1 MALHRDKNPFGF
13 RNVILLLLLS
23 GAAVLLISPA
33 FAGTGVTIS
42 ADRGQSYYLGEKVVL
57 RGQNTDSDSTYLF
70 LTGPN
75 LQDTG
80 VKLSSP
86 DKAVVSGD
94 PDSFTVVK
102 TKSDKTWE
110 YLFYTANL
118 PLDAGTY
125 SIYAVSRP
133 ETKDQLSPESAN
145 VGFILKKPFIIADVS
160 PSSIVKGTPFTVTG
174 TAEGIPPAVQV
185 WIFGDNY
192 MFNTTTPVNPDA
204 SFTFIA
210 DTTMSEKIPKG
221 RNYLIVQHPMAD
233 NLFDIHI
240 SDDYVRNLKLNNDTT
255 LFKLIGPGSLQG
267 SNAADALISAF
278 HDGMVNDPA
287 LTNDTFAI
295 IPFKVGDLES

>member
-42 ADRGQSYYLGEKVVL
+42 ADMGQSYYLGEKVVL
-57 RGQNTDSDSTYLF
+57 SGQNTDSDSTYLF
-70 LTGPN
+70 MTGPN

-86 DKAVVSGD
+86 DKAVVSGN

-102 TKSDKTWE
+102 TKSDKTWD
-110 YLFYTANL
+110 YVFYTANL

-125 SIYAVSRP
+125 SIYAMSRP
-133 ETKDQLSPESAN
+133 ETKDQLNSESAH
-145 VGFILKKPFIIADVS
+145 VGLIIKKPFIIAEIS
-160 PSSIVKGTPFTVTG
+160 PLSIVKGKPFTVAG

-192 MFNTTTPVNPDA
+192 VFNTTTPVNPDN
-204 SFTFIA
+204 SFTFNA
-210 DTTMSEKIPKG
+210 DTTMSDKIPEG

-233 NLFDIHI
+233 NLFDFVING
-240 SDDYVRNLKLNNDTT
+240 DYIRNLKLNNGTT
-255 LFKLIGPGSLQG
+255 LFKLTGPGSLQG

-278 HDGMVNDPA
+278 HEGMVHDQA
-287 LTNDTFAI
+287 LTNDTFTI
-295 IPFKVGDLES
+295 IPFTVGNLER